1 LSAYRQHQKGSASIP
16 NQRFGTLG
24 RVIRCPHCNQ
34 EFRLDKAIV
43 SQLTEP
49 VRFHLEEELR
59 QAGER
64 AEAKIAKLETELR
77 RVSKDL
83 VKTQRKTRTGSPTE
97 EGYAPQDLFA
107 DVRRLPTC
115 RVFSISATSWPWL
128 IR

>member
-1 LSAYRQHQKGSASIP
+1 
-16 NQRFGTLG
+16 
-24 RVIRCPHCNQ
+24 
-34 EFRLDKAIV
+34 
-43 SQLTEP
+43 

-97 EGYAPQDLFA
+97 EGYARQDLFA

-115 RVFSISATSWPWL
+115 RCSRSRPPAGPG
-128 IR
+128 